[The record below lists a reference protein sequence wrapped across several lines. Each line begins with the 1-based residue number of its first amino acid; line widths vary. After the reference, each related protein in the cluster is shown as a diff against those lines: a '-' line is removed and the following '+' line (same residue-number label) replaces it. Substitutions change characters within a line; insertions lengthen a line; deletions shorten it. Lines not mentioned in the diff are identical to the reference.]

1 VTNTSYPGIQD
12 PGTII
17 ETTAGKIEYATA
29 GEGPVVLVVPG
40 GPGGYDLGLGLA
52 RIFSERGMRLLAPSR
67 PGYLGT
73 PLDTGRTIAEQAD
86 ALAALLDA
94 LGIDKVAVVGMS
106 AGGPMAYTLAA
117 RHADRVSCLVA
128 VECVSQRYVMPDQA
142 TKVQQALFLSAFGV
156 RLITALMAH
165 FPGLMISDFVG
176 TEGYLT
182 SKELHERVKQ
192 VVADPEKLKSVK
204 VICNAINP
212 YGLRKAGVDNDLIQL
227 AGIDNLP
234 LSEIKAPSLII
245 HGTADAD
252 VQFSDGDHAASTI
265 AAAQH
270 LWINRGTHL
279 CFWLSPQ
286 ATEAQEQAVAFVKAH
301 MQ

>member
-1 VTNTSYPGIQD
+1 MTRTNYPEIQD

-17 ETTAGKIEYATA
+17 ETAAGKIEYATA
-29 GEGPVVLVVPG
+29 GEGPVVLAVHG
-40 GPGGYDLGLGLA
+40 GPGGYDQGLGLA
-52 RIFSERGMRLLAPSR
+52 RIFTERGMRVLAPSR

-86 ALAALLDA
+86 ALAALRDA
-94 LGIDKVAVVGMS
+94 LGIDKVAVVGIS
-106 AGGPMAYTLAA
+106 AGGPFAYTLAA
-117 RHADRVSCLVA
+117 RHADRVSCLVS
-128 VECVSQRYVMPDQA
+128 VDGVSQRYVMPDQA
-142 TKVQQALFLSAFGV
+142 GKVEQALFLSDFGE
-156 RLITALMAH
+156 RLVHALMAH
-165 FPGLMISDFVG
+165 FPGLVISDLLG

-182 SKELHERVKQ
+182 SKEQHERVKQ
-192 VVADPEKLKSVK
+192 VVADPEKLRVVK
-204 VICNAINP
+204 VICNSMNP
-212 YGLRKAGVDNDLIQL
+212 YRLRKAGVDNDLIQL
-227 AGIDNLP
+227 AAIDNLP

-252 VQFSDGDHAASTI
+252 VQFRDGDHAASTI

-301 MQ
+301 MH

>member
-1 VTNTSYPGIQD
+1 MR
-12 PGTII
+12 
-17 ETTAGKIEYATA
+17 AGVAGGPAALEEAYATVRATSIDYAVLEPASAA
-29 GEGPVVLVVPG
+29 GRVAMLRATVGWS
-40 GPGGYDLGLGLA
+40 DLG
-52 RIFSERGMRLLAPSR
+52 SW
-67 PGYLGT
+67 
-73 PLDTGRTIAEQAD
+73 
-86 ALAALLDA
+86 AALRDA

-142 TKVQQALFLSAFGV
+142 SKVQQALFLSDFGV

-165 FPGLMISDFVG
+165 FPGLMISDVLG

-182 SKELHERVKQ
+182 SKEQHERVKQ
-192 VVADPEKLKSVK
+192 VVADPEKLRAVK
-204 VICNAINP
+204 VLCNSMNP
-212 YGLRKAGVDNDLIQL
+212 YRLRKAGVDNDLIQL

-252 VQFSDGDHAASTI
+252 VQFRDGDHAASTI

-301 MQ
+301 MH